1 VEPSARDAFQ
11 ATIVR
16 KGVADAHNGDVIK
29 IVPDSV
35 TDGRYVLEVV
45 TPEGSRSVVGDTA
58 ASIERA
64 QEQALEAARLNPE
77 FRPKSS
83 QTETVSDPEPS
94 PKDATVSS
102 KPSAPATEGYQALPE
117 KTRTL
122 FESALDANDGVKLA
136 ELLYVANKTL
146 RAEFTARTGVKLPRG
161 VQASKDAITKYV
173 SILPKDATVSSKPEE
188 DREPTDEELDA
199 AMDAELD
206 RLEKE
211 EAAIKLVKPKAK
223 PRKSR
228 SKTGKETHPPLR
240 TPTRK
245 SRRTG

>member
-122 FESALDANDGVKLA
+122 FEDALNANDDV
-136 ELLYVANKTL
+136 EPTQLLHTGNKTL
-146 RAEFTARTGVKLPRG
+146 SAESTARTDAKLTQLG
-161 VQASKDAITKYV
+161 EFDASR
-173 SILPKDATVSSKPEE
+173 LPGCTESPIQQHN
-188 DREPTDEELDA
+188 ELVYIHD
-199 AMDAELD
+199 
-206 RLEKE
+206 
-211 EAAIKLVKPKAK
+211 
-223 PRKSR
+223 
-228 SKTGKETHPPLR
+228 
-240 TPTRK
+240 
-245 SRRTG
+245 